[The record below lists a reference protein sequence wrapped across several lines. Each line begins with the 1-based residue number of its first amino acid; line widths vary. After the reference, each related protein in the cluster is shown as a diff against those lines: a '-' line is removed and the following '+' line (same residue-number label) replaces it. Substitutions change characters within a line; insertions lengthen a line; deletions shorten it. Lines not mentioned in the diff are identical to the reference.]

1 MPHSIRELI
10 PYTSPIH
17 DATREASPE
26 YGSMALQ
33 KYRNLVFCKAHYY
46 IMTSA
51 EYILCNILIYAACR
65 NVISYKKDIL

>member
-1 MPHSIRELI
+1 MRIFKHSKILRFTSNMPHSIRELI

-46 IMTSA
+46 IITSA
-51 EYILCNILIYAACR
+51 E
-65 NVISYKKDIL
+65 